1 METKARTPSKE
12 ETLGWYDEDD
22 RQLVKLILES
32 KNRAVPRVQEIIE
45 FAQHAGYTRLGIANC
60 VGLADSAAV
69 LAEKLSEHFEVTRL
83 DCKVC
88 GLQNCEFLAD
98 AEGAA
103 CNPVAQ
109 AKLLAEAGT
118 ELNIVLGLCL
128 GHDLLFQ
135 KYTTAPS
142 TTLVVKDRVLG
153 HNPVAALQ
161 S

>member
-1 METKARTPSKE
+1 MATEGRTPSKE
-12 ETLGWYDEDD
+12 EALGWYDEED

-32 KNRAVPRVQEIIE
+32 KNKTVPRVQEIIE
-45 FAQHAGYTRLGIANC
+45 FAKHAGYKRLGIANC
-60 VGLADSAAV
+60 VGLAEQAGVYEEMLSA
-69 LAEKLSEHFEVTRL
+69 HFEVTRVG
-83 DCKVC
+83 CKVC
-88 GLQNCEFLAD
+88 DLQNCEFAEG

-103 CNPVAQ
+103 CNPVTQ

-118 ELNIVLGLCL
+118 ELNVVLGLCL

-135 KYTTAPS
+135 KYTAAPC

-161 S
+161 G